1 GQGGGTRKDPRVHAP
16 SPPLPRKRGREQT
29 GFAARAIPSHA
40 IAALEPHA
48 ALDDAAV
55 RENGGGGEIAGAGA
69 GQETDDARDLLR
81 ARHAPERYGGV
92 ELRGLGGGGYC
103 AGFCQGRHRGRAN
116 ADDEGVV
123 LGVVATRRA

>member
-48 ALDDAAV
+48 ALHDAAV

-69 GQETDDARDLLR
+69 GEETDDARDLLR

-92 ELRGLGGGGYC
+92 ELRELGGVVPG
-103 AGFCQGRHRGRAN
+103 AESDRGRHPAPTN
-116 ADDEGVV
+116 
-123 LGVVATRRA
+123 